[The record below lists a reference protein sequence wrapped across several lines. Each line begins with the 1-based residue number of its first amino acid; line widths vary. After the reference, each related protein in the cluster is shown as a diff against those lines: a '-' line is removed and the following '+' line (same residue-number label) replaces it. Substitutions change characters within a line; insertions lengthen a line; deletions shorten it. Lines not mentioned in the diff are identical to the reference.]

1 MQLTTIDTNIL
12 HLLAT
17 GERGSAPIADAL
29 GESRRTVQ
37 DHLAGLRDGGL
48 VKHEQ
53 RGEWLLSG
61 AGKRSALA
69 ATVPEPTG
77 SIASLDTLPAEHRA
91 MLRLIEDAVIA
102 RRALREVYPSNW
114 PAFILLGPTKSGKT
128 LLGSLA
134 ARRFGL
140 DPIAACRLLMRETP
154 GSLLGRRV
162 QTGPATLEIV
172 PSPLLSL
179 PLVMFDEFD
188 KASAELRR
196 AVFAYLDG
204 VSRYQSEDGEL
215 DIQATAIVTLNAERD
230 LGLLPDAYLR
240 RSVVLDTAPLA
251 LVVRDLDLV
260 AAALARVVL
269 PVVSPDLTPPAA
281 DLSADARR
289 GLRTLLQNCLTER
302 GWQLVDVEAVSR
314 LVLGRSATLPT
325 DLVAAVVSTAA
336 DYLLVTATRA
346 GLVVDDWPL
355 VFEQTVGPAA
365 AAASGVLAAARARH
379 VAHAER
385 QAAIA
390 GASLGASLELAGT
403 RERLLGMLDDAI
415 RSVSR
420 AADLTAEEPAI
431 RHTAVG
437 KARLLRVK
445 ITAARSPAA
454 FATLEALLGPE
465 VLAPIRTV
473 VTARDGRRREAADAL
488 RRTKERDKADRLAAS
503 AAVRADRKRRA
514 GIQALCRRST
524 THPGEAVLDALVA
537 AGCLTQRSEQY
548 EAETGGSQRR
558 RFFHRLQGKV
568 RATAASLAPADSG
581 IVAIVTPEPVPVNTR
596 KTRTWYEDRAGHRYW
611 ADKLVAWRSP
621 AVDAVLGAAL
631 AAEGLPPLSRS
642 APRRASPR
650 RA

>member
-69 ATVPEPTG
+69 AAVPEPVA
-77 SIASLDTLPAEHRA
+77 SIAVLDDLPAEHRA
-91 MLRLIEDAVIA
+91 MLRLIEDAVVA
-102 RRALREVYPSNW
+102 RRALGDVYPSNW

-128 LLGSLA
+128 LLGTLA

-140 DPIAACRLLMRETP
+140 DPIDTCRLLMRETP

-215 DIQATAIVTLNAERD
+215 DMEATVIVTLNAERD

-251 LVVRDLDLV
+251 TVVRDLDLV
-260 AAALARVVL
+260 AATLARVVL
-269 PVVSPDLTPPAA
+269 PVVRPDLTPPAA

-325 DLVAAVVSTAA
+325 DHVAAVVSTAA

-365 AAASGVLAAARARH
+365 AAAVGVLAAARARH

-385 QAAIA
+385 QAATA
-390 GASLGASLELAGT
+390 GASLAAAMALAAE
-403 RERLLGMLDDAI
+403 RERLVDALDHALRAVPRGGDLTSAERATIARARGGAGPLRDAI
-415 RSVSR
+415 S
-420 AADLTAEEPAI
+420 
-431 RHTAVG
+431 
-437 KARLLRVK
+437 
-445 ITAARSPAA
+445 AARSLAA
-454 FATLEALLGPE
+454 LAELDQRLEGD
-465 VLAPIRTV
+465 VLAPLRTV
-473 VTARDGRRREAADAL
+473 AGAIEVRRGAAVEARAEQRRQAADD
-488 RRTKERDKADRLAAS
+488 RRQAGERARAAKARAAQ
-503 AAVRADRKRRA
+503 R
-514 GIQALCRRST
+514 QALYQRST
-524 THPGEAVLDALVA
+524 TRPEESVLDALA
-537 AGCLTQRSEQY
+537 GAGCLTQRSEPYQD
-548 EAETGGSQRR
+548 ETVASR
-558 RFFHRLQGKV
+558 FHRGIPGDLA
-568 RATAASLAPADSG
+568 RAIAAHTGLPTLSKPDPDYE
-581 IVAIVTPEPVPVNTR
+581 T
-596 KTRTWYEDRAGHRYW
+596 KTRTWYEDRAGHRW
-611 ADKLVAWRSP
+611 WPHELVAWSSP
-621 AVDAVLGAAL
+621 AVDAVLEAAQ
-631 AAEGLPPLSRS
+631 AAEGLPPLTRPVPPR
-642 APRRASPR
+642 AVPRRG
-650 RA
+650 

>member
-1 MQLTTIDTNIL
+1 MQLTTIDRNIL

-37 DHLAGLRDGGL
+37 DHLAGLRERGL
-48 VKHEQ
+48 VEQ
-53 RGEWLLSG
+53 RTRGSWTLTG
-61 AGKRSALA
+61 AGKRAALA
-69 ATVPEPTG
+69 SSVPEPTA

-91 MLRLIEDAVIA
+91 MLRLIEAAVIA
-102 RRALREVYPSNW
+102 RRALRDVYPSNW

-128 LLGSLA
+128 LLGTLA

-162 QTGPATLEIV
+162 QTGSASWEMT

-188 KASAELRR
+188 KASPEQRG
-196 AVFAYLDG
+196 AVFAYLEG

-215 DIQATAIVTLNAERD
+215 DIQATVIVTLNAERD

-314 LVLGRSATLPT
+314 LVLGRWATLPT

-336 DYLLVTATRA
+336 DYLLVTSTRA
-346 GLVVDDWPL
+346 GFVVDDWPL

-365 AAASGVLAAARARH
+365 AAAAGMLAAARARLA
-379 VAHAER
+379 VQAGQ
-385 QAAIA
+385 QAAMA

-403 RERLLGMLDDAI
+403 RERLLGMLDDAV
-415 RSVSR
+415 RSIPR
-420 AADLTAEEPAI
+420 LADLTAEEPAI
-431 RHTAVG
+431 RDTAVG
-437 KARLLRVK
+437 KARLLRVT

-454 FATLEALLGPE
+454 FATPEALLGPE
-465 VLAPIRTV
+465 VITPIRMV
-473 VTARDGRRREAADAL
+473 VTARENRRREAADAIQ
-488 RRTKERDKADRLAAS
+488 RTKERDKAARLAAS
-503 AAVRADRKRRA
+503 AAVQADKKRRA

-524 THPGEAVLDALVA
+524 TRPGEAVLDALVA
-537 AGCLTQRSEQY
+537 AGCLTRESEQY
-548 EAETGGSQRR
+548 EAETFGSQGR
-558 RFFHRLQGKV
+558 RFFHRLHGTV
-568 RATAASLAPADSG
+568 RATAAALAPAGSG
-581 IVAIVTPEPVPVNTR
+581 IVAIVTPEPVPVCEP
-596 KTRTWYEDRAGHRYW
+596 KIRTWYEDRAGHRYR
-611 ADKLVAWRSP
+611 ATELLAWGSP
-621 AVDAVLGAAL
+621 AVDAVLGTAL
-631 AAEGLPPLSRS
+631 AAEGLPPLTRP